1 MAVAAL
7 LHCQLQVT
15 GPDSKG
21 LKSKYNA
28 FHSSRNGRI
37 ALACSGILV
46 LPTKAPGPHTAVAP
60 SACTAVAL
68 APVSCL
74 YPFIQFTS
82 RHRLASVSA
91 GDLIPSVDISILI
104 NLPDFG
110 QQLIRIPAHFKL
122 ICTLPAVQAAAAEL
136 LLSVNAASADTWK
149 LGWCLADEQPLAAAT
164 SDMLSHLAVLEV
176 DLNPVLQH
184 QRTAAAAQGCGNNS
198 SSDAGSAGAAS
209 STRSILTSSSSSSRS
224 GSSADSSAVRPS
236 AGVSQGQSVTVTGSP
251 FGCLA
256 EQQFFGAVVTG
267 CVSLLLP
274 AAVPSAAAVGAP
286 LFLVDSRCMPGMEG
300 GPIHCR

>member
-7 LHCQLQVT
+7 MHCQLQVT

-21 LKSKYNA
+21 LKSKYTA
-28 FHSSRNGRI
+28 FHSSRNGRTT
-37 ALACSGILV
+37 LACSGILV
-46 LPTKAPGPHTAVAP
+46 MPTEAPSPNTADAP
-60 SACTAVAL
+60 SASTAVVL

-74 YPFIQFTS
+74 YPFIQSGS
-82 RHRLASVSA
+82 RHKLASASDR
-91 GDLIPSVDISILI
+91 DLIPSVDISILI
-104 NLPDFG
+104 NLPNFG
-110 QQLIRIPAHFKL
+110 QRLIRIPAHLKL
-122 ICTLPAVQAAAAEL
+122 ICQLPAVQAAAAEL
-136 LLSVNAASADTWK
+136 LLSVNAASAGDWK

-164 SDMLSHLAVLEV
+164 PDLLSHLAVVEV

-184 QRTAAAAQGCGNNS
+184 QRTAAAAQGRSNS
-198 SSDAGSAGAAS
+198 SSSAGAAGAAS
-209 STRSILTSSSSSSRS
+209 STGSVLTSSSS
-224 GSSADSSAVRPS
+224 SSAVRPS

-267 CVSLLLP
+267 CISLLLP
-274 AAVPSAAAVGAP
+274 AAAGASAAAAVGAP

>member
-7 LHCQLQVT
+7 MHCQLQVT

-28 FHSSRNGRI
+28 FHSPRNGRTT
-37 ALACSGILV
+37 LACSGILV
-46 LPTKAPGPHTAVAP
+46 MPTEAPAPHTPAAP
-60 SACTAVAL
+60 SPCTGVVL

-74 YPFIQFTS
+74 YPFIQSTS
-82 RHRLASVSA
+82 RHRLASASDR
-91 GDLIPSVDISILI
+91 DLIPSVDISILI

-122 ICTLPAVQAAAAEL
+122 ICQLPAVQAAAAEL
-136 LLSVNAASADTWK
+136 LLSVNEASAGAWK

-164 SDMLSHLAVLEV
+164 SDLLSHVAVLEV

-184 QRTAAAAQGCGNNS
+184 QRTAAAAQGRGNS
-198 SSDAGSAGAAS
+198 SSSTAGAAGAAS
-209 STRSILTSSSSSSRS
+209 STGSILTNSSS

-274 AAVPSAAAVGAP
+274 AATVAPAAAVGAP